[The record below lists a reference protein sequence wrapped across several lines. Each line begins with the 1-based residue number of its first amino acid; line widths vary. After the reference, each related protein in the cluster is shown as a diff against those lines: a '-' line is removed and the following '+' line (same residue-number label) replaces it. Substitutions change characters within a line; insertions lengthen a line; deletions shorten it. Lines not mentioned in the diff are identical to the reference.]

1 MTVILL
7 LHITLLEVVTV
18 PWIEV
23 TAMSQREEFVA
34 LARQEGANISRLAQR
49 FGISRKSAYKWL
61 ARAAE
66 GAPDW
71 AADRSR
77 RPATSPIQCA
87 PALEEQV
94 LAVRAAHPAW
104 GGRKIRRRLQLDG
117 QPEVPAASTI
127 TAILH
132 RHGLIAPEESQKRGA
147 MQRFER
153 ERPNE
158 LWQMDF
164 KGPIPTAQG
173 ACHPLTI
180 VDDHSRYALGV
191 IACPNEQG
199 ATVRAALS
207 GVFRRYG
214 LPERMLMDNG
224 SCWGKVES
232 AWTLLEVW
240 LLRLGVAVSHG
251 RPFHPQ
257 TQGKCERFNQTLL
270 AEALRGRNL
279 GDLEEAQRVFD
290 AFRAS
295 YNRERPHEG
304 IGLEVPAT
312 RYRVSVFAYP
322 ETLAPIE
329 YLSSDQVRKVGAAGY
344 LSWRKGRYQVGRAFA
359 GEPVALRATEKDGVW
374 AVYYCQQRVAT
385 IDERAGACLQQD

>member
-1 MTVILL
+1 M
-7 LHITLLEVVTV
+7 

-71 AADRSR
+71 AADRAR
-77 RPATSPIQCA
+77 RPKSNPLQCA
-87 PALEEQV
+87 PALEQAV
-94 LAVRAAHPAW
+94 LAVRQAHPAW

-117 QPEVPAASTI
+117 LSEVPAASTI

-132 RHGLIAPEESQKRGA
+132 RHGRIAPLESLKRGA
-147 MQRFER
+147 LQRFER

-164 KGPIPTAQG
+164 KGPIRTAQG
-173 ACHPLTI
+173 ACHPLTV

-199 ATVRAALS
+199 ATVRAALT

-214 LPERMLMDNG
+214 LPQRMLMDNG

-279 GDLEEAQRVFD
+279 GDLAEAQRVFD

-304 IGLEVPAT
+304 IGLEVPAS
-312 RYRVSVFAYP
+312 RYRVSVFAFP
-322 ETLAPIE
+322 ETLSPIE

-344 LSWRKGRYQVGRAFA
+344 LSWRKGRYQVGRAFT
-359 GEPVALRATEKDGVW
+359 GEPVALRATAQDGVW

-385 IDERAGACLQQD
+385 IDERSGACLQQD